1 VSDPNDHAASRPLFA
16 LPTPEA
22 PAGGAQPPAGPEP
35 LAADAT
41 VDLAA
46 ERAAA
51 GVDEIVEALD
61 RDLVGLRPVKTRVAE
76 IASLLLIDR
85 VRVRFGL
92 SAGAPSLH
100 MSFTGNPGTGKT
112 TPVRP
117 RWRCGWPGSCT
128 GWATCGAAASSR

>member
-1 VSDPNDHAASRPLFA
+1 MSSPDSRPLFA
-16 LPTPEA
+16 LPA
-22 PAGGAQPPAGPEP
+22 PQGPADPGTGEPPAVPEP
-35 LAADAT
+35 LPDGAT

-51 GVDEIVEALD
+51 GVDEMIEALD

-85 VRVRFGL
+85 VRARFGL
-92 SAGAPSLH
+92 PAGPPSLH
-100 MSFTGNPGTGKT
+100 MCFTATRA
-112 TPVRP
+112 PVRP